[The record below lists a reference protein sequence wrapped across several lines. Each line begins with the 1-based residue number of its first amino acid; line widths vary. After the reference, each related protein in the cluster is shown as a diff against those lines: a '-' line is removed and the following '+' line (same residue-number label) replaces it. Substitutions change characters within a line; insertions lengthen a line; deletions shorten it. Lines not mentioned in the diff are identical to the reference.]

1 VLQSDGF
8 SNVKNQKKKVIL
20 GACAQYDK
28 ISRLAKDRRDC
39 APLGPG

>member
-8 SNVKNQKKKVIL
+8 LNGENQKKKVIL
-20 GACAQYDK
+20 GACTLIEEIASPVK
-28 ISRLAKDRRDC
+28 ERRDC

>member
-8 SNVKNQKKKVIL
+8 SNGKNQKKKVIL
-20 GACAQYDK
+20 GACTQFDK
-28 ISRLAKDRRDC
+28 IEGAAKDRRDC

>member
-8 SNVKNQKKKVIL
+8 SNGINQKKKVIL
-20 GACAQYDK
+20 GACAQFDK
-28 ISRLAKDRRDC
+28 TEGTVKDRRDC